1 MLTLNK
7 LQEIINKHDPVG
19 LYPGAWTPDNEYDI
33 EAKEILLY
41 NSQNNSV
48 DFYDFVKKGKQNGF
62 DMASGTNGQ
71 ALKREK
77 LEELLSELT
86 YLRFNI
92 SAGEPEAYA
101 KIMGTNEKNF
111 YKVIDTM
118 KECVKI
124 KKENGFLNSFGF
136 LLYF

>member
-48 DFYDFVKKGKQNGF
+48 DFYDFVKNIFIRYFGEESIDKKK
-62 DMASGTNGQ
+62 
-71 ALKREK
+71 LREMSV
-77 LEELLSELT
+77 EI
-86 YLRFNI
+86 YNQI
-92 SAGEPEAYA
+92 
-101 KIMGTNEKNF
+101 
-111 YKVIDTM
+111 
-118 KECVKI
+118 CQ
-124 KKENGFLNSFGF
+124 KK
-136 LLYF
+136 